1 VGCAAGGGSGE
12 KHVRIGDDDGSDFQV
27 DPAQLTG
34 VAGQLGKAY
43 DDFNTALADY
53 YGAACTADT
62 ETVFGD
68 AAVAHAATAFNTA
81 WGSELELYVEALA
94 EMVRNVET
102 TAQRYQETER
112 AVTQGFT
119 GIGAR

>member
-12 KHVRIGDDDGSDFQV
+12 RRVRIGDDGGSDFQV

-43 DDFNTALADY
+43 DDFNTVLADY
-53 YGAACTADT
+53 YGAACTDT

-68 AAVAHAATAFNTA
+68 AAVGQAVTAFNTA
-81 WGSELELYVEALA
+81 WGSELEVYVEALA
-94 EMVRNVET
+94 EMVRNVST